1 MSIVSTKPKRN
12 LTRALIEAKVSART
26 KHYDAKTPGLYVS
39 KSPTCPAAFFLK
51 YTDRNT
57 HEQRTVRV
65 GGYHPTEFT
74 VDHARTAVAALRWRI
89 GNGEDVAQTAR
100 QAKAQQAVLSG
111 KTVDQ
116 IITERVTWMSTLV
129 KKADGEMRA
138 RIESWEA
145 VERIFDRFVR
155 PRLGK
160 KIASEVTARDIAT
173 LSDDIVAGKLG
184 RPSISNARHVRR
196 AVSGLFRWAAQP
208 SRGYVTASPCIN
220 LEPLDKEPPR
230 TRKLSGD
237 EIRTLW
243 HGLDRPDM
251 HWDRKVCLAIKV
263 ALLTCLRSTELLH
276 IRRDELVDLAG
287 KFPRVDVAMR
297 RVKRRRVIHQPLS
310 PLAVALINEALGN
323 HAFVFMGRFGD
334 APLARSAMANA
345 LRGTWRIT
353 NGKKVVK
360 SVGICDM
367 LGLKPFTPHDL
378 RRTAA
383 SLMGGLG
390 IARSTIAACLDHAA
404 RDDQGGAVPRVT
416 GEVYDTDP
424 RLKEKRAALDALS
437 AELRRI
443 VSEPVEAQAADE
455 EMRLAA

>member
-1 MSIVSTKPKRN
+1 MSIVPTKPKSKN
-12 LTRALIEAKVSART
+12 LTRAICEAKVTRRI
-26 KHYDAKTPGLYVS
+26 KIYDGKCPGLFMS
-39 KSPTCPAAFFLK
+39 ASPTAPPSFWLK

-57 HEQRTVRV
+57 HKRCSVRV
-65 GGYHPTEFT
+65 GSYHAELFD

-89 GNGEDVAQTAR
+89 GNGADVAGERR
-100 QAKAQQAVLSG
+100 QAMAQQAKLSG

-145 VERIFDRFVR
+145 VERIFDRFVS
-155 PRLGK
+155 PRLGR
-160 KIASEVTARDIAT
+160 KIASEVTARDIAE
-173 LSDDIVAGKLG
+173 LSDDIVAGRLG
-184 RPSISNARHVRR
+184 KRSVANARHMRR
-196 AVSGLFRWAAQP
+196 ALSGLFRWAAQP

-230 TRKLSGD
+230 TRKLTAD

-251 HWDRKVCLAIKV
+251 HWDRRTCLAIKL
-263 ALLTCLRSTELLH
+263 ALVTMLRSVELLH
-276 IRRDELVDLAG
+276 AHRDELIDLAG
-287 KFPRVDVAMR
+287 KFPRIDVAMK

-310 PLAVALINEALGN
+310 GLAVELINKALGN

-334 APLARSAMANA
+334 APLSRSAMANA
-345 LRGTWRIT
+345 LRGTWRIKD
-353 NGKKVVK
+353 GKKVVK
-360 SVGICDM
+360 SLGICDM

-383 SLMGGLG
+383 SLMGSLG

-416 GEVYDTDP
+416 EVYDHDP
-424 RLKEKRAALDALS
+424 RLKEKRAALDALA

-443 VSEPVEAQAADE
+443 VVEPVEAKGVDD